1 MVQRSKDAPLV
12 KLPLELKYAVGLMAR
27 PSWTRKRC
35 RASLYEAWRHV
46 MSWKNYVEDGK
57 DDDDCDERK
66 GVEKDAVLIGP
77 F

>member
-1 MVQRSKDAPLV
+1 
-12 KLPLELKYAVGLMAR
+12 
-27 PSWTRKRC
+27 
-35 RASLYEAWRHV
+35 

-66 GVEKDAVLIGP
+66 GVEKDAVLLGP